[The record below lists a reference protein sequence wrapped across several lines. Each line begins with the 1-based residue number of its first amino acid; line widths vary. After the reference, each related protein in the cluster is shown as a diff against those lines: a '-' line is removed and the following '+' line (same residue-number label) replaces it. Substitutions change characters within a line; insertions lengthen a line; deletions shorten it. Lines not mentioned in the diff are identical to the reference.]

1 MKRSDFFEVLTR
13 FKGQPIPATLNRH
26 VYLWLGELDELLSKS
41 PTGFIN
47 MLDLHVLCESLTK
60 TPLGDKAAGREL
72 MDTVDEWISK
82 NFSVNQQ
89 QKALLVTGLDL
100 FFRYRLPL
108 RSFFRLANENVMI
121 ILVLSALDVNFRPTK
136 SLPSYVQFGPHAI
149 LKYVASEIPEE
160 AIVKEE

>member
-1 MKRSDFFEVLTR
+1 MKRNDFCEFLTR
-13 FKGQPIPATLNRH
+13 FAVQPIPATFNRH
-26 VYLWLGELDELLSKS
+26 VYLWMGEADDLLSKS
-41 PTGFIN
+41 PVGFIKK
-47 MLDLHVLCESLTK
+47 LDLHVLSASLTK
-60 TPLGDKAAGREL
+60 TPIGDKSAGREL
-72 MDTVDEWISK
+72 SDTVDEWISK

-108 RSFFRLANENVMI
+108 STFFRLANENVMI

-136 SLPSYVQFGPHAI
+136 SLPGYVQFAPHAI